1 MGDVAWTKS
10 VVSNTFTKVG
20 TVMFVN
26 RTIAAFDLSSEVRE
40 TLPVLVL
47 VVASRGHKEA
57 NGFVTLVRA
66 VTGVESGVDRG
77 GLFTQVVAE
86 IVRKLRTLCSK
97 TRIECG
103 GTSS

>member
-1 MGDVAWTKS
+1 MGDIAWTKG
-10 VVSNTFTKVG
+10 VVSDTFTKVG

-47 VVASRGHKEA
+47 VVAGRGNKEA
-57 NGFVTLVRA
+57 NDLVTLVRA
-66 VTGVESGVDRG
+66 VTRVESGVDRS

-86 IVRKLRTLCSK
+86 IVRKLRTLCAK
-97 TRIECG
+97 TCIECG